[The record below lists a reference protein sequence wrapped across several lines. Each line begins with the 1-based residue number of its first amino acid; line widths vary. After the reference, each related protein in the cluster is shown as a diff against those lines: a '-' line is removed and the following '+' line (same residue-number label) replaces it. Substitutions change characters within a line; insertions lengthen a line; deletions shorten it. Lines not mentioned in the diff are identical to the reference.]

1 MNLALKIY
9 DEFRPQQPATDK
21 QQQCGS
27 DVVGSIELTPWS
39 VRQERDVS
47 CNMFSVW
54 SLVDG
59 WRDSG
64 HCKAWAT
71 SVTARTVGLLTYSG
85 MLKPGST
92 YGRSGNLATTTLVKT
107 ETRPKVILE
116 AVSAP

>member
-47 CNMFSVW
+47 CNMLSV
-54 SLVDG
+54 LPLADG
-59 WRDSG
+59 RRDSG
-64 HCKAWAT
+64 YYKA
-71 SVTARTVGLLTYSG
+71 
-85 MLKPGST
+85 
-92 YGRSGNLATTTLVKT
+92 
-107 ETRPKVILE
+107 
-116 AVSAP
+116 